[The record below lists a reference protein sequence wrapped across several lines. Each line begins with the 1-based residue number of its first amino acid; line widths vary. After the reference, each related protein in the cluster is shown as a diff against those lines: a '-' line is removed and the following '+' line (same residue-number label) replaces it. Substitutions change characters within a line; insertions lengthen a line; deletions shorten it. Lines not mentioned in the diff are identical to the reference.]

1 MSSDPA
7 ATNASGHQPDEEPP
21 EPAASEGPA
30 GHDEPATDEEPA
42 DEPAADGE
50 RAVDGQPADEEPADE
65 EPAGEPDGPGPSLS
79 AVARAARSRHLAWGV
94 ALVSLLVAIAA
105 AAWAASVT
113 RDQAQDREAVERAE
127 LVAEQV
133 TTFDGAAIDE
143 WVDETQALATGA
155 YAEQVEGMFDTEF
168 RSALE
173 DNEVESTGEVTSAY
187 LQNRDGDEALVFVV
201 ARQVSDNVLRDR
213 AVEDELRM
221 EITMVRE
228 NGEWYASDIGVLGPA
243 PAAPGLEDE
252 PGAEEGDA
260 EEGGTDE
267 GDAEEGDADDGGGQ

>member
-30 GHDEPATDEEPA
+30 GHDEPAI
-42 DEPAADGE
+42 
-50 RAVDGQPADEEPADE
+50 DE
-65 EPAGEPDGPGPSLS
+65 EPAGEPGAPGPSLS

-113 RDQAQDREAVERAE
+113 RGQAQDREAVERAE

-133 TTFDGAAIDE
+133 TTFDGGAIDE

-187 LQNRDGDEALVFVV
+187 LQSRDGDEALVFVI

-228 NGEWYASDIGVLGPA
+228 NGEWYASDISVLGPT
-243 PAAPGLEDE
+243 PAAPGDPGLDE
-252 PGAEEGDA
+252 LPDA
-260 EEGGTDE
+260 D
-267 GDAEEGDADDGGGQ
+267 DADDGDADADEGEAEDGEGEDDG